1 MDIYSDYIKFI
12 ISFLILLI
20 MILSFV
26 SLFISEDDGGIHIV
40 LVIIIY
46 TMVAICCRINFSEVL
61 TPHLLHT
68 LNNNES
74 ELNQNSDKIKAIK
87 VNNIKELDPNYSR
100 DCCICLENIDL
111 LDAYKL
117 SNCKYHLFHE
127 NCIKSYID
135 NNFKKCPVCNI
146 P

>member
-1 MDIYSDYIKFI
+1 MDVYFDYIKFI
-12 ISFLILLI
+12 ITILIFLI

-26 SLFISEDDGGIHIV
+26 SLFISDDGGIHII

-46 TMVAICCRINFSEVL
+46 AIVAICCRINFSDII

-68 LNNNES
+68 FNNNES
-74 ELNQNSDKIKAIK
+74 ELNQNSNKIKATK
-87 VNNIKELDPNYSR
+87 VNNINELDPNYSSE
-100 DCCICLENIDL
+100 CCICLENIDL

-127 NCIKSYID
+127 KCIISYID
-135 NNFKKCPVCNI
+135 NNFTKCPVCNI